1 MGAEAG
7 ISEFEASLVCM
18 ARSRVS
24 KATQRDCLL
33 RHEVRALV
41 RRAAALDTGAGSV
54 LTRLQLVMVPI
65 TGCFWWRLWAGCW
78 CHQLHEVLATAGL
91 SGTSHHSLFATQ
103 QAHLQIGTEQEVGW
117 AAQAWIPTALAR
129 VSTHCSGA
137 VGALPTACAL
147 LVLHRTE
154 LVMIRASP
162 GAPCAMEESRGAQC
176 WPVGGWGEEKGSKPQ
191 ATHPR
196 LVGEPP
202 CLGFWETSL
211 KGQSR

>member
-1 MGAEAG
+1 MTQWVMEAHG
-7 ISEFEASLVCM
+7 RRGRISEFEASLVCM

-33 RHEVRALV
+33 RHEVRALL

-103 QAHLQIGTEQEVGW
+103 QAHLQIGTEQEAGW
-117 AAQAWIPTALAR
+117 AGLLRPGSPQPWPGSALTVVER
-129 VSTHCSGA
+129 LGPCQQPVPCSYFI
-137 VGALPTACAL
+137 ALNL
-147 LVLHRTE
+147 
-154 LVMIRASP
+154 S
-162 GAPCAMEESRGAQC
+162 
-176 WPVGGWGEEKGSKPQ
+176 
-191 ATHPR
+191 
-196 LVGEPP
+196 
-202 CLGFWETSL
+202 
-211 KGQSR
+211 